1 MADHP
6 TDTRTKYKASYDD
19 KLNFDRSEVQPKV
32 SEQRMRLW
40 QALHSY
46 CQEHG
51 AWVVSVPGHREL
63 RVECSQRFHPAE
75 QAENSGLRSP
85 AMRPPY
91 SYRGRPLPDGRCHL
105 DPATGEM
112 TAIAADYV
120 R

>member
-19 KLNFDRSEVQPKV
+19 ELNFDRSEVQPKV

-63 RVECSQRFHPAE
+63 RVECRKNLSCRA
-75 QAENSGLRSP
+75 S
-85 AMRPPY
+85 
-91 SYRGRPLPDGRCHL
+91 
-105 DPATGEM
+105 
-112 TAIAADYV
+112 
-120 R
+120 